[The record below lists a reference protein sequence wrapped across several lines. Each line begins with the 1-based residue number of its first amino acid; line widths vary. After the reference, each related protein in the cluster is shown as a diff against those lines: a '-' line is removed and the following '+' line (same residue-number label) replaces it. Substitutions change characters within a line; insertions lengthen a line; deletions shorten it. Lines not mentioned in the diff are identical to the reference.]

1 VLTITGDTM
10 VRGSTSE
17 LYLPLKA
24 LFNKLAE
31 DGLDAQERR
40 RCVGSIQTV
49 KAELVRRGRF

>member
-1 VLTITGDTM
+1 VLTITRDTA
-10 VRGSTSE
+10 VRRSTSE

-24 LFNKLAE
+24 HFNKLAE

-40 RCVGSIQTV
+40 RCLGSIEMV